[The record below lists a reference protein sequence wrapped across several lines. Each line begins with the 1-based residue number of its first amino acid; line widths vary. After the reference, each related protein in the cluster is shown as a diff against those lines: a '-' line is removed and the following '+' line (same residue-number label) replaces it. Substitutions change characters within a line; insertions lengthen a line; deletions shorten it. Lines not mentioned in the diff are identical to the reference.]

1 MYLMRLLR
9 NHKRL
14 LNRNMTLVRS
24 RLIKKILNTRS
35 RTKLFIIRI
44 RYLSLLLKCNKQWV
58 SLTNLQLLYKLK
70 RRLWVRRLC
79 PKIRDRLTTL
89 QTIQPRRNPSFLFQ
103 ANLIFSLSQI
113 IELLRWLI
121 MMVLHLI
128 HSNCILKTMQWDR
141 LPTGLNTLICTTLS
155 SIWGW
160 AKTKPQIILRAI
172 QTQRTTFR
180 GRLHTLL
187 RRPQK

>member
-89 QTIQPRRNPSFLFQ
+89 QTTQPRRNPSFLYQ

-128 HSNCILKTMQWDR
+128 LSNCILKTMQWDR
-141 LPTGLNTLICTTLS
+141 LPTGHNTLIFTTLS
-155 SIWGW
+155 SI
-160 AKTKPQIILRAI
+160 
-172 QTQRTTFR
+172 
-180 GRLHTLL
+180 
-187 RRPQK
+187 